1 MKSQKETAIQIFEEI
16 EFVSNKSH
24 SNSKKLEE
32 TVSSHNSTE
41 QSYAKQ

>member
-1 MKSQKETAIQIFEEI
+1 MKSLKETGIEIFEEI
-16 EFVSNKSH
+16 EFVSKKSH
-24 SNSKKLEE
+24 FNNKKLEE